1 MTSVATAHECPP
13 LLDDL
18 LERVGPRFTRPE
30 PRQRAQLFVRGILSG
45 PARKNSWTLA
55 GFAGEAD
62 PTGMQRLLT
71 SARWDVDGVRDD
83 LRAWVLD
90 RLGDPEY
97 GVLVPIEL
105 GFPKKGTG
113 SVGVHRHFN
122 DAARRAENVQ
132 VGVFLVYAAPG
143 GWAVVDRE
151 LYLPPSWVADP
162 QRCERLGVPDDVG
175 FLTKPELARRMI
187 ARVLASGAPAPW
199 VTAGDAFGADPALR
213 SWLDAHDVRYGV
225 AGGGPHPGPPGV
237 WGRSPEAARSP
248 EALAGH
254 EGPPEWERLEGAP
267 PAPAGGRVGREQGR
281 GTGGPALHGAGP

>member
-83 LRAWVLD
+83 LRASVLD

-122 DAARRAENVQ
+122 DAARRAETVQ
-132 VGVFLVYAAPG
+132 VGVVPVYAAPG
-143 GWAVVDRE
+143 GRAGGDRA
-151 LYLPPSWVADP
+151 LYLPPSRAGDP
-162 QRCERLGVPDDVG
+162 QRCPPLG
-175 FLTKPELARRMI
+175 R
-187 ARVLASGAPAPW
+187 
-199 VTAGDAFGADPALR
+199 
-213 SWLDAHDVRYGV
+213 
-225 AGGGPHPGPPGV
+225 
-237 WGRSPEAARSP
+237 
-248 EALAGH
+248 
-254 EGPPEWERLEGAP
+254 
-267 PAPAGGRVGREQGR
+267 PAG
-281 GTGGPALHGAGP
+281 